1 MVFATTTV
9 KNNLRSN
16 KENIEISAVFEIVCI
31 KWQCDTL
38 YNTDNAVSIL
48 LVGIRHGIQRNIE
61 QIEAYIS
68 VNDDEVD
75 SLRKA
80 TTKLEVDN
88 RKWDLNY

>member
-1 MVFATTTV
+1 MRESHIARKYIV
-9 KNNLRSN
+9 LL
-16 KENIEISAVFEIVCI
+16 ENTSFC
-31 KWQCDTL
+31 
-38 YNTDNAVSIL
+38 NAVLIL